1 MDLTPTREQEAFRTE
16 LRAWLA
22 EHPPDADL
30 RAHHEDLAQEVVDL
44 RQWQARL
51 AEGRWIGVTWPE
63 EYGGRGAG
71 ALHHFIVQAELA
83 PARAPELVGRIG
95 VNLVGPTLLA
105 HGTPEQ
111 KARWL
116 PRILAADDLW
126 CQLFSEP

>member
-1 MDLTPTREQEAFRTE
+1 MDLTPTREQEAFRAE

-71 ALHHFIVQAELA
+71 ALHHFIVQE
-83 PARAPELVGRIG
+83 
-95 VNLVGPTLLA
+95 
-105 HGTPEQ
+105 
-111 KARWL
+111 
-116 PRILAADDLW
+116 
-126 CQLFSEP
+126 